1 MSAEFSLP
9 LRVYIEDTDA
19 GGIVYYVNY
28 LKYMERA
35 RTEYMRERGFA
46 KAAMADDGL
55 LMVVR
60 DVQARYHASAKL
72 DDVLRV
78 TANIKSL
85 RPTAL
90 MFEQHVYR
98 DQELLCKAS
107 IQIAC
112 VDPLVGRARRLP
124 KTIYQV
130 LAAEAETGQ

>member
-98 DQELLCKAS
+98 DQELLCEAC

-130 LAAEAETGQ
+130 LAAEAEAAQ

>member
-55 LMVVR
+55 LMVV
-60 DVQARYHASAKL
+60 QARYHASAKL

-78 TANIKSL
+78 TAEIKSL

-98 DQELLCKAS
+98 DQELLCEAS

-130 LAAEAETGQ
+130 LAAEAETAQ